1 MDYHYQIQKFNLIF
15 LIIILLTSIINFKI
29 FYGFRIT
36 DFLIIFFLIINVGY
50 IKIRDITLLIYIF
63 SALLLGFI
71 IGISTTEQNNFYFEK
86 IAIIYKV
93 LMPLSFFLILKNIKI
108 IEINRRIIYFLIN
121 IIFALL
127 LLHILFYQI
136 SNDLNLNINSIFE
149 FKINNFSYPFT
160 ASYTWR
166 GDKHILSSLLMVIGI
181 TNIVLLNNKI
191 LIMINIII
199 NYYLITILN
208 STLYTLCFNLFLFY
222 ITIRWFYLKFF
233 SNNKIE
239 FLIIM
244 IFLFLGL
251 SSLSNIILEN
261 RIFEITSIYIDNFNI
276 GLVQDARIDTL
287 EIYSPKNIINFL
299 FGGNYYQPP
308 FYYDSGFFV
317 LLNSLGILNI
327 FVIIYLIYKTI
338 DKELIFQNKSFI
350 ILIIII
356 FSNLFVTEFFLTTRY
371 IVPIIFIIYL
381 LSSKNLNI
389 QTENKKN
396 NK

>member
-1 MDYHYQIQKFNLIF
+1 MVH
-15 LIIILLTSIINFKI
+15 S
-29 FYGFRIT
+29 
-36 DFLIIFFLIINVGY
+36 
-50 IKIRDITLLIYIF
+50 
-63 SALLLGFI
+63 
-71 IGISTTEQNNFYFEK
+71 
-86 IAIIYKV
+86 
-93 LMPLSFFLILKNIKI
+93 
-108 IEINRRIIYFLIN
+108 N
-121 IIFALL
+121 IITPIESFC
-127 LLHILFYQI
+127 
-136 SNDLNLNINSIFE
+136 
-149 FKINNFSYPFT
+149 
-160 ASYTWR
+160 
-166 GDKHILSSLLMVIGI
+166 
-181 TNIVLLNNKI
+181 
-191 LIMINIII
+191 NIII

-371 IVPIIFIIYL
+371 IVPIIFFKEFKYTNR
-381 LSSKNLNI
+381 K
-389 QTENKKN
+389 
-396 NK
+396 